1 MTTDYDEWLTE
12 IASNMRGFSPSLF
25 ASATPQVLDFFYKR
39 ETWIYEQINKRLAA
53 EILKASE
60 YEHESEA
67 QMTTPQ
73 RIDGWIEADY
83 REALAANY
91 TLRFS
96 PEKRVGYTPVCLV
109 DPSRLARL
117 EALESWAKEA
127 YLTVLEVQ
135 AYYGVDSKT
144 GEIID
149 LRDKYEAI
157 TSAQADKQGKE

>member
-1 MTTDYDEWLTE
+1 MTADYDEWLTE

-25 ASATPQVLDFFYKR
+25 AATTPQVLKFFYKR

-117 EALESWAKEA
+117 EALEEWAKEA
-127 YLTVLEVQ
+127 YRV
-135 AYYGVDSKT
+135 
-144 GEIID
+144 ID
-149 LRDKYEAI
+149 DNSVVTYRALLQQYDTI
-157 TSAQADKQGKE
+157 TTAQADKEQGAHDSGK